1 MKKYYLALLIL
12 VCFFSTM
19 DASPRSKVLLMGLGA
34 AFAISAAQCFIAAL
48 GFTATGIA
56 AGSWAAKL
64 ISIVTS
70 FSGGSVPP
78 GSFVTTLQSIDCLP
92 TKACDIMPFMC
103 DMDSSNLSASVHS
116 LAGKPAYTLHIL
128 CCCSRTILFINNPK
142 VQHLRQAE

>member
-12 VCFFSTM
+12 VCFFSTV
-19 DASPRSKVLLMGLGA
+19 DASPRSKVVLMGLGA

-64 ISIVTS
+64 MSIVAS
-70 FSGGSVPP
+70 FNGGSVPP

-92 TKACDIMPFMC
+92 TKACDIMPFMF
-103 DMDSSNLSASVHS
+103 DMGLLQSLCKCLQSGWKASLYIAYS
-116 LAGKPAYTLHIL
+116 LLLLQNYPLH
-128 CCCSRTILFINNPK
+128 
-142 VQHLRQAE
+142 Q